1 MVTKKFKFANGDKVK
16 EKITGFTGTITGT
29 CYYLTGC
36 NQYLI
41 FPECK
46 KSHKKPAGHWFDE
59 ERLALLEKEVVKATE
74 VTSKRRFSRKGADTP
89 APGGSREY

>member
-16 EKITGFTGTITGT
+16 EKITGFTGTIVGT
-29 CYYLTGC
+29 CFYLTGC

-41 FPECK
+41 IPRCE
-46 KSHKKPAGHWFDE
+46 KSHEKPAGHWFDE
-59 ERLALLEKEVVKATE
+59 ERIDLVKAEVVKAKE
-74 VTSKRRFSRKGADTP
+74 VSSTSRRRKGPDIQ